1 MPSSRFILPVFHA
14 LRSLRCQLAASFAL
28 VGGLLAV
35 CLALVLGQAL
45 ARESRQDADGTLRAV
60 SRNAA
65 QLLSDGLMTRL
76 REVRALA
83 ESPTLWSDGLA
94 AERVSQ
100 ALARSQA
107 VQPYSAWIGVAG
119 VDGKVLVATGHM
131 LVGDSVAER
140 PWFKHGLQALSLGDV
155 HPAKLLSKLLPR
167 GTDQEPLRFV
177 DFSAPIRR
185 SGQVAGV
192 LGLHGSS
199 EWTRATIESL
209 LPPPAERKGLEVFVF
224 DHQGQMIYAPSGS
237 LQRHVEAGQTLGQL
251 TALAPRQQDAEVT
264 VRVWHD
270 GLDYLTAMAA
280 LPVVDTAFDL
290 GWTVVT
296 RQPVSTAY
304 AAARH
309 GAVTALVLGLI
320 ACVLVTVLGWFLT
333 SRLTRPLRHMA
344 RDVRAVGTD
353 LIVRSLPPQRGSL
366 EVEGLSQALSG
377 MVARLQRSHA
387 ELEARVLQRTEELE
401 RANQALAELSRH
413 DALTGLLNR
422 RALDER
428 LHEALAGARRRQ
440 APLCVL
446 ALDADHFKRVNDQH
460 GHGVGDQVL
469 VAIARV
475 LRQRLRELDIVARVG
490 GEEFVVVLPDTGG
503 LGGALV
509 AESLVQAVRQHAMP
523 VVGQVTVSCGVT
535 EWDWLHEDAE
545 QALDRADR
553 ALYLAKQA
561 GRDRHQVLTLESATL
576 EAPSQLQAPSLLR
589 AA

>member
-83 ESPTLWSDGLA
+83 
-94 AERVSQ
+94 
-100 ALARSQA
+100 
-107 VQPYSAWIGVAG
+107 
-119 VDGKVLVATGHM
+119 
-131 LVGDSVAER
+131 
-140 PWFKHGLQALSLGDV
+140 
-155 HPAKLLSKLLPR
+155 
-167 GTDQEPLRFV
+167 
-177 DFSAPIRR
+177 
-185 SGQVAGV
+185 
-192 LGLHGSS
+192 
-199 EWTRATIESL
+199 
-209 LPPPAERKGLEVFVF
+209 
-224 DHQGQMIYAPSGS
+224 
-237 LQRHVEAGQTLGQL
+237 
-251 TALAPRQQDAEVT
+251 
-264 VRVWHD
+264 
-270 GLDYLTAMAA
+270 
-280 LPVVDTAFDL
+280 
-290 GWTVVT
+290 
-296 RQPVSTAY
+296 
-304 AAARH
+304 
-309 GAVTALVLGLI
+309 
-320 ACVLVTVLGWFLT
+320 
-333 SRLTRPLRHMA
+333 
-344 RDVRAVGTD
+344 
-353 LIVRSLPPQRGSL
+353 
-366 EVEGLSQALSG
+366 
-377 MVARLQRSHA
+377 
-387 ELEARVLQRTEELE
+387 
-401 RANQALAELSRH
+401 
-413 DALTGLLNR
+413 
-422 RALDER
+422 
-428 LHEALAGARRRQ
+428 
-440 APLCVL
+440 
-446 ALDADHFKRVNDQH
+446 LDADHFKRVNDQH

-523 VVGQVTVSCGVT
+523 VVGLVTVSCGVT
-535 EWDWLHEDAE
+535 ESDWLHEGAE

-561 GRDRHQVLTLESATL
+561 GRDRHQVLALESATL